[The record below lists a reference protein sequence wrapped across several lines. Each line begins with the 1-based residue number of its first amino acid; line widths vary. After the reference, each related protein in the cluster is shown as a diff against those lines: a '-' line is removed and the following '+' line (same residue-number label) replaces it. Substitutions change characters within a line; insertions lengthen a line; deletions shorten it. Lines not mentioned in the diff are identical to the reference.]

1 MHGTVSASPRGAC
14 RNVHRLLRP
23 RQSRLTISTE
33 SSETGRQNRP
43 LRSPRRT
50 SGPGGGEAVCS
61 PDDAATSVRFLV
73 EMGMLICLGIGGS
86 QLGGPLPVSVV
97 LGVSLPLAAAG
108 MWGRRVAPG
117 ASRRLGVEVT
127 LFTAALLAVMP

>member
-1 MHGTVSASPRGAC
+1 
-14 RNVHRLLRP
+14 
-23 RQSRLTISTE
+23 
-33 SSETGRQNRP
+33 
-43 LRSPRRT
+43 
-50 SGPGGGEAVCS
+50 
-61 PDDAATSVRFLV
+61 
-73 EMGMLICLGIGGS
+73 MGMLICLGIGGS

-127 LFTAALLAVMP
+127 LFTAALLAVMPAHHSPAMAVVGLRSGRRS